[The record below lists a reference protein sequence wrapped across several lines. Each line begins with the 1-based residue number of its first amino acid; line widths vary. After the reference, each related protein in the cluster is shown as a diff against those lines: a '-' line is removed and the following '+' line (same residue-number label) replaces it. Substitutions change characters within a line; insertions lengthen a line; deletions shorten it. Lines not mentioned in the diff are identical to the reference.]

1 MPDKTF
7 MKTVAPPKMK
17 LKLQTVVK
25 KMPTVAVSIVTWN
38 SSAEIGECL
47 LALADLPEN
56 WEVWVVDNNS
66 ADATVEIVRNEFP
79 FVKLIANPDNKGFAE
94 ANNQVINQ
102 TETDYV
108 LLLNPDTRA
117 AVRGLERSLE
127 IIEEN
132 PQIGLLGVRL
142 CNDDGTL
149 QTTCFH
155 FPTAWKNY
163 VDAVGLERLYS
174 KEKIEEMFAGDYFA
188 HDEPRPVDW
197 VKGAF
202 MLARR
207 AAIEKAGA
215 VPEDYFMF
223 AEDLDFCWQIS
234 QSGYQIWF
242 SPEVSVIHK
251 SNKSAGQLPSNWRVE
266 RTTLSKYLFCLKNF
280 GSFKGRFIQLTDLI
294 GVNYKIFRR
303 SLKDPKSTDI
313 AEWKRSRRE
322 IFRSVFMSRG
332 QIRAKLHER

>member
-1 MPDKTF
+1 
-7 MKTVAPPKMK
+7 MKTVVTPNIK
-17 LKLQTVVK
+17 LKLQTFVK

-38 SSAEIGECL
+38 SAAEIGDCL
-47 LALADLPEN
+47 RALAGLPEN
-56 WEVWVVDNNS
+56 WQVWVVDNNS
-66 ADATVEIVRNEFP
+66 ADDTVEFVRKEFP

-94 ANNQVINQ
+94 ANNQVIER

-108 LLLNPDTRA
+108 LLLNPDTQA
-117 AVRGLERSLE
+117 TVEGLEKSLE

-132 PQIGLLGVRL
+132 SQIGLLGVRL
-142 CNDDGTL
+142 RNADGTL

-155 FPTAWKNY
+155 FPTVWKNY
-163 VDAVGLERLYS
+163 LDAAGLERLYS

-188 HDEPRPVDW
+188 HDKARKVDW

-223 AEDLDFCWQIS
+223 AEDLDFCWQIA
-234 QSGYQIWF
+234 QKGYEIWF
-242 SPEVSVIHK
+242 SPEVDVLHK
-251 SNKSAGQLPSNWRVE
+251 SNKSAGQLPSNWRIE

-280 GSFKGRFIQLTDLI
+280 GSLKGRFIQITDLF

-303 SLKDPKSTDI
+303 SLKDRKSTDI
-313 AEWKRSRRE
+313 EEWKRSRRE
-322 IFRSVFMSRG
+322 IFRSVFMSRRR
-332 QIRAKLHER
+332 IRAKLQER